1 MLTEKQQQSILV
13 HSSTHELKSKLGRLD
28 TAYFLINDRQQRQD
42 MLLFMDEI
50 KLELTK
56 RGITWKN

>member
-13 HSSTHELKSKLGRLD
+13 HSSTHELKNKLGRLD

-56 RGITWKN
+56 RGIKWKN